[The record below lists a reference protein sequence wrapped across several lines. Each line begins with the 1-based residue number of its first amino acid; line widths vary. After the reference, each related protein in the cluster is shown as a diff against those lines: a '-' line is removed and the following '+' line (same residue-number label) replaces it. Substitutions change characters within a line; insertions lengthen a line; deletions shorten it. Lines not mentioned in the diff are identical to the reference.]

1 MKQIVAPFLAL
12 ALASLPIPAFA
23 AAGNF
28 TLVNKT
34 GANITAISIRRVG
47 TTAWQP
53 LGGNP
58 ANGSRVAVAFA
69 NPDCAFDIR
78 ADLSA
83 GGSATFTGVNLCDA
97 TTVTLNR
104 GPSGDL
110 WVDYD

>member
-1 MKQIVAPFLAL
+1 MKRSF
-12 ALASLPIPAFA
+12 ASLLSVAMLAVPAPLVA

-34 GANITAISIRRVG
+34 GAAITALQIRRVG
-47 TTAWQP
+47 TTAWQS

-58 ANGSRVAVAFA
+58 ANGSRTAVAFA
-69 NPDCAFDIR
+69 NPDCAFDIKASL
-78 ADLSA
+78 AD
-83 GGSATFTGVNLCDA
+83 GQSATFTGVNLCDV

-104 GPSGDL
+104 GSGGNV

>member
-1 MKQIVAPFLAL
+1 MKRLAAVVSGLAL
-12 ALASLPIPAFA
+12 GLSSAPALAD
-23 AAGNF
+23 AGNF
-28 TLVNKT
+28 TLVNRT
-34 GANITAISIRRVG
+34 GNDIASLSIRRVG
-47 TTAWQP
+47 TAAWVG

-58 ANGSRVAVAFA
+58 ANGSRSAVAFA

-78 ADLSA
+78 ATLK
-83 GGSATFTGVNLCDA
+83 GGGNATFSGVNLCEV